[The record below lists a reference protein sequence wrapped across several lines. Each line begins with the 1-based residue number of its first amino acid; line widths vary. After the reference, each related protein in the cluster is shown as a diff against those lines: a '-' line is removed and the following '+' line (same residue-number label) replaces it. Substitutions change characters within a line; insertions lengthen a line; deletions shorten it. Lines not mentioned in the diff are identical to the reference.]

1 MDAATASGN
10 HLVTEVLDDPA
21 VTKRD
26 LGEMG
31 DMWEE
36 VCVKSVRKQ
45 ERLDKAQ
52 EVNSNSLSVL
62 QSLKVIMDFSNVCE

>member
-1 MDAATASGN
+1 M
-10 HLVTEVLDDPA
+10 
-21 VTKRD
+21 TKRD

-45 ERLDKAQ
+45 ERLDKGQ
-52 EVNSNSLSVL
+52 EVSSNSLSVL
-62 QSLKVIMDFSNVCE
+62 QSLRVIMDFFECM